1 MGITFNHDDWDGVA
15 DQIDYIGVDVVEK
28 AFARE
33 LANRARDAGLTSA
46 DSLPLAVETDL
57 DRDNN
62 AGIDTDRVR
71 ALANEILTGA
81 SGSPDLR

>member
-15 DQIDYIGVDVVEK
+15 DQIDYVGVDAVEK

-33 LANRARDAGLTSA
+33 LAGRARDAGLTNV

-81 SGSPDLR
+81 TD

>member
-1 MGITFNHDDWDGVA
+1 
-15 DQIDYIGVDVVEK
+15 
-28 AFARE
+28 
-33 LANRARDAGLTSA
+33 LANRARDAGLKSA